1 MKKNMIYG
9 IVLCTAFS
17 CNDAETQTNNKETPA
32 ALQDDKSY
40 NIISK
45 RGSGDLIEN
54 LYADA
59 VSKDSALKKL
69 AESINEIRDEKTDSL
84 KKFDIYDGKNQ
95 EYFTSANYHLKKIK
109 DSLLRKSLTTLI
121 AKNLEEYNDKV
132 SSHRK
137 LVKTINAKMVS
148 LNDLEL
154 ALKVSRTFPLI
165 KKYQKENLPNQKSIL
180 NLRQNIDQAIKLAD
194 TLYKSKT
201 Q

>member
-1 MKKNMIYG
+1 MIYG
-9 IVLCTAFS
+9 IVLCMAFS
-17 CNDAETQTNNKETPA
+17 CKDAETQTDNKETPA

-45 RGSGDLIEN
+45 RGHEDLIEN

-69 AESINEIRDEKTDSL
+69 DEIINEIRDGKIDSL
-84 KKFDIYDGKNQ
+84 KKFDIYEEKNQ
-95 EYFTSANYHLKKIK
+95 DYFFSANHHVKEIK
-109 DSLLRKSLTTLI
+109 DSLLRKSLTALI
-121 AKNLEEYNDKV
+121 AKNLEEYNNKV

-137 LVKTINAKMVS
+137 LVKTVNAKMVS

-154 ALKVSRTFPLI
+154 ALKISRTFPLI

-180 NLRQNIDQAIKLAD
+180 NLRQKIDQTIKLAD
-194 TLYKSKT
+194 TMYKK
-201 Q
+201 

>member
-9 IVLCTAFS
+9 IVLCMAFS
-17 CNDAETQTNNKETPA
+17 CKDAETQTDNKETPA

-45 RGSGDLIEN
+45 RGREDLIEN

-59 VSKDSALKKL
+59 VSKDSALKQL
-69 AESINEIRDEKTDSL
+69 DESINEIRDGKIDSL
-84 KKFDIYDGKNQ
+84 KKFDIYEEKNQ
-95 EYFTSANYHLKKIK
+95 DYFFSANYHVKEIK
-109 DSLLRKSLTTLI
+109 DSLLRKSLTALI
-121 AKNLEEYNDKV
+121 AKNLEEYNNKV

-154 ALKVSRTFPLI
+154 ALKISRTFPLI

-180 NLRQNIDQAIKLAD
+180 NLRQKIDQTIKLAD
-194 TLYKSKT
+194 TMYKK
-201 Q
+201 